1 MEFSKLL
8 MMADYAVM
16 LLLVLLTIA
25 CQTVDLTGVCI
36 AWVAQL
42 GVSTGAYY
50 WKTRSDNRVKVP
62 MNVLKSLPKSMRE
75 DLDMTEIITSIIRS
89 E

>member
-8 MMADYAVM
+8 LMADYAMM
-16 LLLVLLTIA
+16 LLLVLLTLA
-25 CQTVDLTGVCI
+25 CQSVDLTVVDV
-36 AWVAQL
+36 AWIAQL
-42 GVSTGAYY
+42 GISTGAYY

-62 MNVLKSLPKSMRE
+62 INVIKSLPKSMRDE
-75 DLDMTEIITSIIRS
+75 LDMTEIITSIIRS